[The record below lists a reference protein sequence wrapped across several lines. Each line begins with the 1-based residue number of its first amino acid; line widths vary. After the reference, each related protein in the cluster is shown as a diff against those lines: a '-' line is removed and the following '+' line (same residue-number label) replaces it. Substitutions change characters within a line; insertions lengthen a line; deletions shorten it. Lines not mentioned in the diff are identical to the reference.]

1 MNKARFVDADEF
13 EQITVNALD
22 EALNALEIL
31 NEVYVKDELDFVN
44 QAIAKVK
51 EALCLLPIPEEMQ

>member
-1 MNKARFVDADEF
+1 MNKAKFVGADEF
-13 EQITVNALD
+13 EHITVNALD

-31 NEVYVKDELDFVN
+31 DEVYAQGELDFVN

-51 EALCLLPIPEEMQ
+51 EALCLLPEEKQ